1 MTEVADT
8 SIQALQKKIEE
19 GSDLTDRQRCF
30 RIVKEYGPITM
41 EEMETSM
48 GKNKHTFTG
57 RIREL
62 KDAGIVEKVGTKDGH
77 QLLDLKDRSGL
88 DEKEW
93 ISDISNVDPIDTDK
107 DLGLFED
114 DEQSTQSDKERQENV
129 KPEAGEVI
137 WG

>member
-62 KDAGIVEKVGTKDGH
+62 KDAGIVEKVGTKNGH
-77 QLLDLKDRSGL
+77 QLLDLTDRSGL

-93 ISDISNVDPIDTDK
+93 VNDLSKLDPIDTDE

-114 DEQSTQSDKERQENV
+114 DEQQENDKGRQEDV